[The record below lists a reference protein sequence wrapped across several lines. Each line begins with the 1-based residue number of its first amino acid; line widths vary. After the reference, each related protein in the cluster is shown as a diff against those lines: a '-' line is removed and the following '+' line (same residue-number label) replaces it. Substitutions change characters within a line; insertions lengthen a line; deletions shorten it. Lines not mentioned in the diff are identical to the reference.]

1 MITIRRPLKRNECI
15 KKFSRD
21 HQLGL
26 LFCWKIRQGLKAGVA
41 LNRIC
46 KYVAYFWQQHLQW
59 HIKDE
64 EKILFSHLKDRRVQK
79 ALNEH
84 KLISAQ
90 VQDVI
95 NDSENNK
102 RKSLT
107 KLADMVDDHIRYEER
122 ILFHHLEMKL
132 NKEQLEN
139 IGTQIHKQRLSLQD
153 EYEDQFWNI
162 K

>member
-1 MITIRRPLKRNECI
+1 MITTSKPFKRSQHI
-15 KKFSRD
+15 KKFYSG
-21 HQLGL
+21 HHMNL

-41 LNRIC
+41 LNRVC

-139 IGTQIHKQRLSLQD
+139 IGTQIHKQRSSLQD

>member
-21 HQLGL
+21 HHLGL
-26 LFCWKIRQGLKAGVA
+26 LFCWKIRHGLKAGVA
-41 LNRIC
+41 LNRVC

-139 IGTQIHKQRLSLQD
+139 IGTQIHKQRSSLQD

>member
-1 MITIRRPLKRNECI
+1 MITIRRPLKRNESI

-21 HQLGL
+21 HHLGL

-41 LNRIC
+41 LNRVC
-46 KYVAYFWQQHLQW
+46 KYVAYFWQQHLQS

-64 EKILFSHLKDRRVQK
+64 EKILFSQLKDRRVQK

-95 NDSENNK
+95 NDLKNNK

-122 ILFHHLEMKL
+122 ILFHHLEVKL
-132 NKEQLEN
+132 NKDQLEN
-139 IGTQIHKQRLSLQD
+139 IGTQIHKQRSSLQD

>member
-1 MITIRRPLKRNECI
+1 MITKRRPPKRNESI

-21 HQLGL
+21 HHLGL
-26 LFCWKIRQGLKAGVA
+26 LFCWKIRQGLKGGVA

-46 KYVAYFWQQHLQW
+46 KYVAYFWQQHLQS

-64 EKILFSHLKDRRVQK
+64 EKILFSQLRDRRVQK

-107 KLADMVDDHIRYEER
+107 KLADIVDEHIHYEER

-132 NKEQLEN
+132 NKAQLEN
-139 IGTQIHKQRLSLQD
+139 INTQIQQQRSSLQD

-162 K
+162 A